1 MNLAIPTHHP
11 VMYNKR
17 KEFLDCLEYLIC
29 SYIQGFGVPYHW
41 LLSDRWGFYY
51 RSIDDFTAAK
61 EEVLIPFPGTLQK
74 IYKAEF
80 LHYEKR
86 ELLDVVK
93 ETISQNR
100 QLFTVVDGRFFP
112 WYTDMEIF
120 SHFVLIQDYDSAS
133 KLFYIT
139 DLWPYEFSDW
149 FPIEPTKQ
157 AYEVEGRYSFT
168 LTEPSLQIN
177 EELLQQQFR
186 SVCDKITGTD
196 PGYEGYLS
204 GQKALLACQ
213 QDMILHGKDLG
224 IHLDKI
230 FDMLKRV
237 INYRDGFL
245 EFVLYADQ
253 DQTSPVRNEI
263 DPALITLV
271 EETVNIWAVFRN
283 YLIKA
288 KVTGSTT
295 FQKQIDW
302 VDKIIEKEKEVY
314 EKLTTYF

>member
-51 RSIDDFTAAK
+51 RSMDDFTVAK
-61 EEVLIPFPGTLQK
+61 EEVLVPFPDTLQK
-74 IYKAEF
+74 IYQAEF

-86 ELLDVVK
+86 ELLDVVI
-93 ETISQNR
+93 ETIKQNR
-100 QLFTVVDGRFFP
+100 HLFTVVDGRFLP

-120 SHFVLIQDYDSAS
+120 SHFVLIQDYDSTTER
-133 KLFYIT
+133 FYIT

-149 FPIEPTKQ
+149 FPIDPTKKS
-157 AYEVEGRYSFT
+157 YEVEGKYSFT
-168 LTEPSLQIN
+168 LTEPSLRIS
-177 EELLQQQFR
+177 EELLLQQFR

-196 PGYEGYLS
+196 TGYVGYLS
-204 GQKALLACQ
+204 GQQALLTCQ
-213 QDMILHGKDLG
+213 QDMRLLGKDLG
-224 IHLDKI
+224 LHLDKM
-230 FDMLKRV
+230 FEMLKRV
-237 INYRDGFL
+237 MNYRDGFL
-245 EFVLYADQ
+245 EFVLYAEQ

-263 DPALITLV
+263 DPDLIVLV

-288 KVTGSTT
+288 KLTGSTN

-314 EKLTTYF
+314 EKLTNYF